1 MSKTKKILSILLLLA
16 IILLSYFFEIHEQIN
31 LEALKTNH
39 DKIKSYYFDNN
50 MIFTLSFFTI
60 YVFVTALSIPA
71 ATVLTLAG
79 ASVMSFSKATIVI
92 SFASTIGATLAF
104 LLSRYL
110 FRDWVEDKFKVQY
123 EKANEGM
130 NKNGSFYLLSLR
142 LIPVVPFFVINMV
155 MGLTNIKLSK
165 YYVISQVAMLP
176 ATLVYVNAGTELSK
190 INSIKDI
197 ISFKIFLSLSLIG
210 LLPYILKVILT
221 SVKNLQTHN

>member
-1 MSKTKKILSILLLLA
+1 MSKTKKILSILLLA

>member
-1 MSKTKKILSILLLLA
+1 
-16 IILLSYFFEIHEQIN
+16 
-31 LEALKTNH
+31 
-39 DKIKSYYFDNN
+39 